1 VHVHGTGGKEFMRFL
16 NEIISDF
23 DELLD
28 RSEFGQV
35 EKIKTIGTTLMV
47 ASGLN
52 PERRRLAV
60 HPYEHLYQL
69 MEFALALQDVLQ
81 GINDNLLSFAFDMK
95 IGYNIGPVTAG
106 VIGTTKLYYDIWGDT
121 VNISSRMYST
131 GKAGHVQVPER
142 VVLLL
147 QDRYDFEHR
156 GLVEV
161 KGIDGG
167 MQVYWLRGRK
177 Q

>member
-1 VHVHGTGGKEFMRFL
+1 ML
-16 NEIISDF
+16 NEVIGDF

-28 RSEFGQV
+28 RPEFSQV
-35 EKIKTIGTTLMV
+35 EKIKTIGPCYMA

-52 PERRRLAV
+52 PERRRLSV

-69 MEFALALQDVLQ
+69 MEFTLAVQEALDNFNQD
-81 GINDNLLSFAFDMK
+81 LLNFDFVMK
-95 IGYNIGPVTAG
+95 MGYNIGPVTAG

-131 GKAGHVQVPER
+131 GVKGRVQVTEHTR
-142 VVLLL
+142 NLLA
-147 QDRYDFEHR
+147 DRYTFEFR
-156 GLVEV
+156 GKTEV

-167 MQVYWLRGRK
+167 LNTYLVVGRK
-177 Q
+177 PPC